1 MMGCNIGSLINETSS
16 NQNKQQN
23 SDSIEIK
30 RNDSKQSIL
39 TIYSSTMP
47 PITTNSITKKKQQQI
62 IKLQPKSLRKLS
74 GKKQQ
79 QQQQQPKQRSSS
91 KSLTILKLPICLL
104 TLKERTQLCNGFVP
118 IQSSTKLLLSAPFS
132 NFNQY
137 TRRLFLT
144 GFAGIIPENLSQYR
158 IGYIIILAK
167 EMQSI
172 IPITKDRSTISAEMH
187 KFLIPENLTASI
199 HPLFH
204 TIVDLI
210 DAKIRENSDKNVVV
224 CCTSGMSRS
233 ATIVLAYAIK
243 HLGVTLRLSFHQL
256 QQSRQCAR
264 PNLNY
269 FQQLIEYEFECLG
282 KNSVQMI
289 DLDHFKCKFQ
299 TSSSSI
305 DGYNENKFLSKSS
318 SLQQQQQ
325 QQSIIGQ
332 KLPDIYYEQYPELLK
347 YEQNTYQYLK
357 TKSQQQQQQ
366 QQSSSTIQNEYT
378 GELRP
383 YIIEQISYL
392 KFLNDLELSRQQLT
406 IFSKEKINS
415 GGSGSK
421 GGRNSR
427 DNVSLEKYKQQ

>member
-1 MMGCNIGSLINETSS
+1 MILFFDFLFVLISFSIYTSTNTHGMMGCNIGSLINETSS

-144 GFAGIIPENLSQYR
+144 GFAGIIPENLNQYR

-187 KFLIPENLTASI
+187 KFLVKISI
-199 HPLFH
+199 LF
-204 TIVDLI
+204 T
-210 DAKIRENSDKNVVV
+210 
-224 CCTSGMSRS
+224 
-233 ATIVLAYAIK
+233 
-243 HLGVTLRLSFHQL
+243 
-256 QQSRQCAR
+256 
-264 PNLNY
+264 
-269 FQQLIEYEFECLG
+269 FQ
-282 KNSVQMI
+282 
-289 DLDHFKCKFQ
+289 
-299 TSSSSI
+299 
-305 DGYNENKFLSKSS
+305 
-318 SLQQQQQ
+318 
-325 QQSIIGQ
+325 
-332 KLPDIYYEQYPELLK
+332 
-347 YEQNTYQYLK
+347 
-357 TKSQQQQQQ
+357 
-366 QQSSSTIQNEYT
+366 
-378 GELRP
+378 
-383 YIIEQISYL
+383 
-392 KFLNDLELSRQQLT
+392 
-406 IFSKEKINS
+406 IFSNQLNFFICKCRYRKI
-415 GGSGSK
+415 
-421 GGRNSR
+421 
-427 DNVSLEKYKQQ
+427 

>member
-1 MMGCNIGSLINETSS
+1 
-16 NQNKQQN
+16 
-23 SDSIEIK
+23 
-30 RNDSKQSIL
+30 
-39 TIYSSTMP
+39 
-47 PITTNSITKKKQQQI
+47 
-62 IKLQPKSLRKLS
+62 
-74 GKKQQ
+74 
-79 QQQQQPKQRSSS
+79 
-91 KSLTILKLPICLL
+91 
-104 TLKERTQLCNGFVP
+104 
-118 IQSSTKLLLSAPFS
+118 
-132 NFNQY
+132 
-137 TRRLFLT
+137 
-144 GFAGIIPENLSQYR
+144 
-158 IGYIIILAK
+158 
-167 EMQSI
+167 
-172 IPITKDRSTISAEMH
+172 
-187 KFLIPENLTASI
+187 
-199 HPLFH
+199 
-204 TIVDLI
+204 
-210 DAKIRENSDKNVVV
+210 
-224 CCTSGMSRS
+224 MSRS

-325 QQSIIGQ
+325 QPIIGQ

-415 GGSGSK
+415 GGGGGGGGKGGGGS
-421 GGRNSR
+421 GRNSR
-427 DNVSLEKYKQQ
+427 DNVSLEKYKQ